1 MEEFARGQ
9 DLTSLEGSAWL
20 TERVHAYRPD
30 LVVMGPLTNLADR
43 DLRDDE
49 PVRRIRNAVDAA
61 LSICGSAFIMEHH
74 APLKGSA
81 DPERPLR
88 PYGSSLFLKWPDY
101 GFGIKPTKDPKVFE
115 WFKNRGPR
123 VRSREWP
130 EALREGQ
137 PNSLEWPWMPSL
149 LPEDMAKVR

>member
-1 MEEFARGQ
+1 VLEEWAGGK
-9 DLTSLEGSAWL
+9 DLASAEGSAWL
-20 TERVHAYRPD
+20 VERVHAYRPD

-61 LSICGSAFIMEHH
+61 RTICNSAFIMEHH
-74 APLKGSA
+74 APLKGSM
-81 DPERPLR
+81 DRERPLR

-101 GFGIKPTKDPKVFE
+101 GYGIKPTSDEKVFE

-130 EALREGQ
+130 VALREGR
-137 PNSLEWPWMPSL
+137 PNTLEFPWMPSL
-149 LPEDMAKVR
+149 MPEDTPS